1 MSGYGEEQIGR
12 VLGGRYRLVAAVGT
26 GASATVY
33 QADDVQLRR
42 RVAVKVLHP
51 SLAEDAAFLRRF
63 QSEAQAAAAL
73 SHPNIMAIFDWGT
86 DGPVPYL
93 VLEYLGGG
101 SLRSMLDRGR
111 LLSPSQALLVGLEA
125 SRGLDYANRRGFVHR
140 DIKPANLLF
149 GEDRRLRIA
158 DFGLAR
164 AIADAAW
171 TEPSGVILGT
181 ARYASPEQA
190 RAEAVDGKSDVY
202 SLALTLVESVTGE
215 VPFAGETTVATLMNR
230 LDRLMPVSADLG
242 PLASVIER
250 AGRPDPAERSSAAE
264 LGQGLIAAAEKL
276 PRPAPLALVATSAR
290 TSIDT
295 TTIGAAATV
304 TGTSAGAAGP
314 GRRAESGRTMVAD
327 EPPPPAPPPVPPGPD
342 GAIPEM
348 FDQDASR
355 PRRTRNG
362 FLIVLAVL
370 AVAAAIGVAALV
382 VRRSTE
388 SSYPVEGLVGLEVGE
403 ARNRIATYGWDVSEV
418 REKNDTEPLDVVIRT
433 DPASGDLEEG
443 ESFTL
448 YVSDGPAPSEL
459 PPLGGQ
465 RIEVA
470 MRALADADLKLSV
483 AGQEPSET
491 IPAGTIL
498 SFTVAGQQVPE
509 RSMVDKGSTINAVVS
524 SGPAPRTIPALAGM
538 TPAQADAALKALALV
553 PARGE
558 DVFADGVA
566 TGQVAAS
573 TPPAGHRRAPRLDR
587 DLSGLEGPQPR
598 EGPGPQHDEPPA
610 GHRGPDRGRPEGRHR
625 HRRPQP
631 GRRHRDAA
639 RGIVRSPRH
648 RRRPHVLLTPAEVR
662 GPVLAGGTA
671 TVSLRHLTSR
681 GGGAWA
687 LSKDGWRSSPAPG
700 GASGASTRC
709 CSPPRAPRSSSTTS
723 EERPTAAAVTSRR
736 PSRWRTRS
744 RPWEARP
751 WPTATACR
759 RGRAASA

>member
-1 MSGYGEEQIGR
+1 MSAYGEEQIGR

-86 DGPVPYL
+86 DGRVPYL

-101 SLRSMLDRGR
+101 NLRAMLDRGR

-125 SRGLDYANRRGFVHR
+125 CRGLDYAHRRGFVHR

-190 RAEAVDGKSDVY
+190 RAEPVDGKSDVY

-250 AGRPDPAERSSAAE
+250 AGRPDQAERSSAAE
-264 LGQGLIAAAEKL
+264 LGQGLIAEAEKL
-276 PRPAPLALVATSAR
+276 PRPAPLALVATSAH

-295 TTIGAAATV
+295 TTIGDAANTADT
-304 TGTSAGAAGP
+304 TAGAAESR
-314 GRRAESGRTMVAD
+314 RRAEAGRTMVAD
-327 EPPPPAPPPVPPGPD
+327 GPPPSVSPPAVPVPPPATGGPS
-342 GAIPEM
+342 EL
-348 FDQDASR
+348 FDQDASH

-370 AVAAAIGVAALV
+370 AVAAAVGVAALV
-382 VRRSTE
+382 VRRSTV
-388 SSYPVEGLVGLEVGE
+388 SRYPVEGLVGLEVGE
-403 ARNRIATYGWDVSEV
+403 ARNRIATYGWDVNEV

-433 DPASGDLEEG
+433 DPASGDVAEG
-443 ESFTL
+443 EPFTL

-459 PPLGGQ
+459 PPLAGQ

-470 MRALADADLKLSV
+470 MRALADAELKLSV
-483 AGQEPSET
+483 AGQESSET
-491 IPAGTIL
+491 VPAGTIL

-524 SGPAPRTIPALAGM
+524 SGPAPRAIPALAGM
-538 TPAQADAALKALALV
+538 TPAEADAALKALALV
-553 PARGE
+553 PVRGE

-566 TGQVAAS
+566 TGQVAGS
-573 TPPAGHRRAPRLDR
+573 TPPAGTAVPRDSTVTYQVSKGPNLVKVPVLNMMNLQQATAALTAAGLKVGTVTGDPNRAVVIAT
-587 DLSGLEGPQPR
+587 
-598 EGPGPQHDEPPA
+598 PPA
-610 GHRGPDRGRPEGRHR
+610 GTS
-625 HRRPQP
+625 
-631 GRRHRDAA
+631 
-639 RGIVRSPRH
+639 VPR
-648 RRRPHVLLTPAEVR
+648 
-662 GPVLAGGTA
+662 GTA
-671 TVSLRHLTSR
+671 VALTFF
-681 GGGAWA
+681 
-687 LSKDGWRSSPAPG
+687 
-700 GASGASTRC
+700 
-709 CSPPRAPRSSSTTS
+709 
-723 EERPTAAAVTSRR
+723 
-736 PSRWRTRS
+736 
-744 RPWEARP
+744 
-751 WPTATACR
+751 
-759 RGRAASA
+759 

>member
-86 DGPVPYL
+86 DGRVPYL

-101 SLRSMLDRGR
+101 NLRAMLDRGR

-125 SRGLDYANRRGFVHR
+125 SRGLDYAHRRGFVHR

-190 RAEAVDGKSDVY
+190 RAEPVDGKSDVY

-250 AGRPDPAERSSAAE
+250 AGRPDQAERSSAAE

-276 PRPAPLALVATSAR
+276 PRPAPLALVATSAHP
-290 TSIDT
+290 SIDT
-295 TTIGAAATV
+295 TTIGDAANTADT
-304 TGTSAGAAGP
+304 TAGAAESR
-314 GRRAESGRTMVAD
+314 RRAEAGRTMVAD
-327 EPPPPAPPPVPPGPD
+327 GPPPSVSPPAVPVPPPATGGPS
-342 GAIPEM
+342 EL
-348 FDQDASR
+348 FDQDASH

-370 AVAAAIGVAALV
+370 AVAAAVGVAALV
-382 VRRSTE
+382 VRRSTV
-388 SSYPVEGLVGLEVGE
+388 SRYPVEGLVGLEVGE
-403 ARNRIATYGWDVSEV
+403 ARNRIATYGWDVNEV
-418 REKNDTEPLDVVIRT
+418 REKNDTEPLDFVTVSYT
-433 DPASGDLEEG
+433 HL
-443 ESFTL
+443 TL
-448 YVSDGPAPSEL
+448 P
-459 PPLGGQ
+459 
-465 RIEVA
+465 
-470 MRALADADLKLSV
+470 
-483 AGQEPSET
+483 
-491 IPAGTIL
+491 TIL
-498 SFTVAGQQVPE
+498 
-509 RSMVDKGSTINAVVS
+509 
-524 SGPAPRTIPALAGM
+524 
-538 TPAQADAALKALALV
+538 LV
-553 PARGE
+553 
-558 DVFADGVA
+558 
-566 TGQVAAS
+566 
-573 TPPAGHRRAPRLDR
+573 
-587 DLSGLEGPQPR
+587 
-598 EGPGPQHDEPPA
+598 
-610 GHRGPDRGRPEGRHR
+610 
-625 HRRPQP
+625 
-631 GRRHRDAA
+631 
-639 RGIVRSPRH
+639 
-648 RRRPHVLLTPAEVR
+648 
-662 GPVLAGGTA
+662 
-671 TVSLRHLTSR
+671 
-681 GGGAWA
+681 
-687 LSKDGWRSSPAPG
+687 
-700 GASGASTRC
+700 
-709 CSPPRAPRSSSTTS
+709 
-723 EERPTAAAVTSRR
+723 
-736 PSRWRTRS
+736 
-744 RPWEARP
+744 
-751 WPTATACR
+751 
-759 RGRAASA
+759 

>member
-1 MSGYGEEQIGR
+1 MSGYGEESIGR

-86 DGPVPYL
+86 DGRVPYL

-101 SLRSMLDRGR
+101 NLRAMLDRGR

-125 SRGLDYANRRGFVHR
+125 SRGLDYAHRRGFVHR

-190 RAEAVDGKSDVY
+190 RAEPVDGKSDVY

-250 AGRPDPAERSSAAE
+250 AGRPDQAERSSAAE

-276 PRPAPLALVATSAR
+276 PRPAPLALVATSAH

-295 TTIGAAATV
+295 TTIGDAANTADT
-304 TGTSAGAAGP
+304 TAGAAESR
-314 GRRAESGRTMVAD
+314 RRAEAGRTMVAD
-327 EPPPPAPPPVPPGPD
+327 GPPPSVSPPAVPVPPPATGGPS
-342 GAIPEM
+342 EL
-348 FDQDASR
+348 FDQDASH

-370 AVAAAIGVAALV
+370 AVAAAVGVAALV
-382 VRRSTE
+382 VRRSTV
-388 SSYPVEGLVGLEVGE
+388 SRYPVEGLVGLEVGE
-403 ARNRIATYGWDVSEV
+403 ARNRIATYGWDVNEV

-433 DPASGDLEEG
+433 DPASGDVAEG
-443 ESFTL
+443 EPFTL

-459 PPLGGQ
+459 PPLAGQ

-470 MRALADADLKLSV
+470 MRALADAELKLSV
-483 AGQEPSET
+483 AGQESSET
-491 IPAGTIL
+491 VPAGTIL

-524 SGPAPRTIPALAGM
+524 SGPAPRAIPALAGM
-538 TPAQADAALKALALV
+538 TPAEADAALKALALV
-553 PARGE
+553 PVRGE

-566 TGQVAAS
+566 TGQVAGS
-573 TPPAGHRRAPRLDR
+573 TPPAGTAVPRDSTVTYQVSKGPNLVKVPVLNMMNLQQATAALTAAGLKVGTVTGDPNRAVVIAT
-587 DLSGLEGPQPR
+587 
-598 EGPGPQHDEPPA
+598 PPA
-610 GHRGPDRGRPEGRHR
+610 GTS
-625 HRRPQP
+625 
-631 GRRHRDAA
+631 
-639 RGIVRSPRH
+639 VPR
-648 RRRPHVLLTPAEVR
+648 
-662 GPVLAGGTA
+662 GTA
-671 TVSLRHLTSR
+671 VALTFF
-681 GGGAWA
+681 
-687 LSKDGWRSSPAPG
+687 
-700 GASGASTRC
+700 
-709 CSPPRAPRSSSTTS
+709 
-723 EERPTAAAVTSRR
+723 
-736 PSRWRTRS
+736 
-744 RPWEARP
+744 
-751 WPTATACR
+751 
-759 RGRAASA
+759 

>member
-1 MSGYGEEQIGR
+1 MSGYGEESIGR

-26 GASATVY
+26 GVSATVY

-86 DGPVPYL
+86 DGRVPYL

-101 SLRSMLDRGR
+101 NLRAMLDRGR

-125 SRGLDYANRRGFVHR
+125 SRGLDYAHRRGFVHR

-190 RAEAVDGKSDVY
+190 RAEPVDGKSDVY

-250 AGRPDPAERSSAAE
+250 AGRPDQAERSSAAE

-276 PRPAPLALVATSAR
+276 PRPAPLALVATSAH

-295 TTIGAAATV
+295 TTIGDAANTADT
-304 TGTSAGAAGP
+304 TAGAAESR
-314 GRRAESGRTMVAD
+314 RRAEAGRTMVAD
-327 EPPPPAPPPVPPGPD
+327 GPPPSVSPPAVPVPPPATGGPS
-342 GAIPEM
+342 EL
-348 FDQDASR
+348 FDQDASH

-370 AVAAAIGVAALV
+370 AVAAAVGVAALV
-382 VRRSTE
+382 VRRSTV
-388 SSYPVEGLVGLEVGE
+388 SRYPVEGLVGLEVGE
-403 ARNRIATYGWDVSEV
+403 ARNRIATYGWDVNEV

-433 DPASGDLEEG
+433 DPASGDVAEG
-443 ESFTL
+443 EPFTL

-459 PPLGGQ
+459 PPLAGQ

-470 MRALADADLKLSV
+470 MRALADAELKLSV
-483 AGQEPSET
+483 AGQESSET
-491 IPAGTIL
+491 VPAGTIL

-524 SGPAPRTIPALAGM
+524 SGPAPRAIPALAGM
-538 TPAQADAALKALALV
+538 TPAEADAALKALALV
-553 PARGE
+553 PVRGE

-566 TGQVAAS
+566 TGQVAGS
-573 TPPAGHRRAPRLDR
+573 TPPAGTAVPRDSTVTYQVSKGPNLVKVPVLNMMNLQQATAALTAAGLKVGTVTGDPNRAVVIAT
-587 DLSGLEGPQPR
+587 
-598 EGPGPQHDEPPA
+598 PPA
-610 GHRGPDRGRPEGRHR
+610 GTS
-625 HRRPQP
+625 
-631 GRRHRDAA
+631 
-639 RGIVRSPRH
+639 VPR
-648 RRRPHVLLTPAEVR
+648 
-662 GPVLAGGTA
+662 GTA
-671 TVSLRHLTSR
+671 VALTFF
-681 GGGAWA
+681 
-687 LSKDGWRSSPAPG
+687 
-700 GASGASTRC
+700 
-709 CSPPRAPRSSSTTS
+709 
-723 EERPTAAAVTSRR
+723 
-736 PSRWRTRS
+736 
-744 RPWEARP
+744 
-751 WPTATACR
+751 
-759 RGRAASA
+759 

>member
-1 MSGYGEEQIGR
+1 MSGYGEESIGR

-86 DGPVPYL
+86 DGRVPYL

-101 SLRSMLDRGR
+101 NLRAMLDRGR

-125 SRGLDYANRRGFVHR
+125 SRGLDYAHRRGFVHR

-190 RAEAVDGKSDVY
+190 RAEPVDGKSDVY

-276 PRPAPLALVATSAR
+276 PRPVPLALVATSAH

-295 TTIGAAATV
+295 TTIGDAANV
-304 TGTSAGAAGP
+304 TDTTAGAAESK
-314 GRRAESGRTMVAD
+314 RRAEAGRTMVAD
-327 EPPPPAPPPVPPGPD
+327 APPPSVPPPAVPLLPPATGGP
-342 GAIPEM
+342 APEL
-348 FDQDASR
+348 FDQEASH

-362 FLIVLAVL
+362 FLILLAVL
-370 AVAAAIGVAALV
+370 AVAAAVGVAALV
-382 VRRSTE
+382 ARRSTV

-433 DPASGDLEEG
+433 DPASGDVAEG
-443 ESFTL
+443 EPFTL

-470 MRALADADLKLSV
+470 MRALADAELKLSV

-491 IPAGTIL
+491 VPAGTIL

-524 SGPAPRTIPALAGM
+524 SGPAPRANPRAGGHDAG
-538 TPAQADAALKALALV
+538 PGRRGAQGPRARTRARRGRLRRRRGHGPGGRQHAAC
-553 PARGE
+553 R
-558 DVFADGVA
+558 
-566 TGQVAAS
+566 
-573 TPPAGHRRAPRLDR
+573 HRRAARLDR
-587 DLSGLEGPQPR
+587 DLSGLEGPEPR

-610 GHRGPDRGRPEGRHR
+610 GHRGSHRGRPEGRHR
-625 HRRPQP
+625 HR
-631 GRRHRDAA
+631 
-639 RGIVRSPRH
+639 
-648 RRRPHVLLTPAEVR
+648 
-662 GPVLAGGTA
+662 
-671 TVSLRHLTSR
+671 
-681 GGGAWA
+681 
-687 LSKDGWRSSPAPG
+687 
-700 GASGASTRC
+700 
-709 CSPPRAPRSSSTTS
+709 
-723 EERPTAAAVTSRR
+723 
-736 PSRWRTRS
+736 
-744 RPWEARP
+744 
-751 WPTATACR
+751 
-759 RGRAASA
+759 